1 MSNATVDLVCGPA
14 DPLPG
19 SEQSYRLTGLLGSG
33 GQADVYQ
40 AVRVSAGVASAP
52 LSVKVLRLNPHDT
65 REHQFRS
72 WDKGDAVLMDLHGRG
87 VGAICRRIDA
97 FYGRLPHRPD
107 QAPSGEPVPFQVLEY
122 LPGHDLRQLLQWR
135 IGRVD
140 AARTLKSVA
149 EVMQAM
155 HHPPVG
161 AHPVLHM
168 DLKPANVIIGPDGSA
183 KVIDFTGARYFTAAH
198 LTTIAYTRETAGPE
212 AHQGN
217 VGPAYDV
224 HGFGSIAFYLVTGA
238 SARTD
243 SPGQEQSVPWAR
255 LRKHPILES
264 NPRLREL
271 LTAPLDDN
279 PDNRPRT
286 EELPR
291 WIAELCSVVS
301 RANLPDLGVDWH
313 TQHTG
318 GPHSMPMGGAPMDSA
333 ATRRLDMP
341 LAAPT
346 QVASQAAAQAGAT
359 RMAPAADSTRVMAD
373 GTRVMDAGVQS
384 PNPVQDKPVTGR
396 VRVPGQNERQDG
408 YSPGRSA
415 GPPPGR
421 GPLPRLKLD
430 TDPEEPSERELDKA
444 DRPPLLGPPGSLSK
458 GFELSVIGGLFS
470 LIMWLIWAIQQGM
483 DTLRGQVFSYLF
495 VLGVAVGVFFLIRI
509 AGGILWGR
517 WLHTKRKS
525 ARLAHLATGIF
536 LFMVGMS
543 YLDQLSW
550 SWISLDFGWLD
561 WITDLFGV

>member
-40 AVRVSAGVASAP
+40 AVRVSAGISSAP

-72 WDKGDAVLMDLHGRG
+72 WDKGDAVLMDLHGRD

-97 FYGRLPHRPD
+97 FYGRLPHPPG
-107 QAPSGEPVPFQVLEY
+107 QAPQGDPVPFQVLEY
-122 LPGHDLRQLLQWR
+122 LPGHDLRQLLQR
-135 IGRVD
+135 RLGRVD
-140 AARTLKSVA
+140 AARTLRSIA
-149 EVMQAM
+149 EVMTAM

-183 KVIDFTGARYFTAAH
+183 KVIDFTGARYYTPAH

-212 AHQGN
+212 AHQGS

-224 HGFGSIAFYLVTGA
+224 HGFGSIAFYLATGA

-255 LRKHPILES
+255 LRRHPVLES

-279 PDNRPRT
+279 PENRPRT

-291 WIAELCSVVS
+291 WINELCAVVARS
-301 RANLPDLGVDWH
+301 NLPDLGVDW
-313 TQHTG
+313 G
-318 GPHSMPMGGAPMDSA
+318 RGFAAGNGAFPAPD
-333 ATRRLDMP
+333 ATRRLDSP
-341 LAAPT
+341 AVGDATRRIDQHPVAPPTVVAAP
-346 QVASQAAAQAGAT
+346 
-359 RMAPAADSTRVMAD
+359 APAPVD
-373 GTRVMDAGVQS
+373 GTRVMEAGMS
-384 PNPVQDKPVTGR
+384 PTRASQDKPIAGR
-396 VRVPGQNERQDG
+396 VRVPEQG
-408 YSPGRSA
+408 SFHPGRSA
-415 GPPPGR
+415 GPASPAEGR
-421 GPLPRLKLD
+421 EPLPRLRLA
-430 TDPEEPSERELDKA
+430 TDPAEPDAHAVEKE
-444 DRPPLLGPPGSLSK
+444 DRPPLLGPPGSLAK
-458 GFELSVIGGLFS
+458 GFQLSAIGGLFS
-470 LIMWLIWAIQQGM
+470 LIMWLLHTVTTGM
-483 DTLRGQVFSYLF
+483 DNLRGQVFSYLF
-495 VLGVAVGVFFLIRI
+495 ILAVAIGLFFLIRI

-517 WLHTKRKS
+517 WLHAKRKS
-525 ARLAHLATGIF
+525 AWLAHLGSGIF
-536 LFMVGMS
+536 LFMVGVHFLTS
-543 YLDQLSW
+543 LNWGW
-550 SWISLDFGWLD
+550 SPDFSWLD
-561 WITDLFGV
+561 PITDLFEP